1 MGSLPSMLL
10 WMFIMGFMG
19 SLHCVGMCGGLVTAI
34 SMSAKKTWWLGLLIY
49 QLGRISTYAMLGLIL
64 GFTGLA
70 LHDFG
75 GDLIQGL
82 ITILAGS
89 LMVIFALNLG
99 GWLPDPVRRLSAWVT
114 RKTGLMQ
121 LANSLAKHARLR
133 GWYALGLVNGLLP
146 CGLVYAALAMSLAS
160 GNAIHASFMMACFG
174 LGTIPAMMFVPSI
187 MQKMSPLFRLNTLR
201 IAAFLMMALGIIT
214 ILRSTMHMHI
224 MVS

>member
-1 MGSLPSMLL
+1 MDSLPSMLL
-10 WMFIMGFMG
+10 WVFVMGFMG
-19 SLHCVGMCGGLVTAI
+19 SLHCVGMCGGLVAAI
-34 SMSAKKTWWLGLLIY
+34 SINAKKNWWLGLLTY
-49 QLGRISTYAMLGLIL
+49 QLGRVSTYAMLGLIL

-75 GDLIQGL
+75 GDLIQRL
-82 ITILAGS
+82 IAILAGS
-89 LMVIFALNLG
+89 LMIIFALNLA

-146 CGLVYAALAMSLAS
+146 CGLVYAALAMSTAS

-187 MQKMSPLFRLNTLR
+187 MQKMSPIFRLNTLR
-201 IAAFLMMALGIIT
+201 FAAFFIMVLGLIT
-214 ILRSTMHMHI
+214 ILRSSMHI
-224 MVS
+224 MVP

>member
-1 MGSLPSMLL
+1 MDSLPSMLL
-10 WMFIMGFMG
+10 WVFVMGFMG

-34 SMSAKKTWWLGLLIY
+34 SINAKKNWWFGLLTY
-49 QLGRISTYAMLGLIL
+49 QLGRVSTYAMLGLIL

-75 GDLIQGL
+75 GDLIQRL
-82 ITILAGS
+82 IAILAGS
-89 LMVIFALNLG
+89 LMIIFALNLA

-146 CGLVYAALAMSLAS
+146 CGLVYAALAMSTAS

-187 MQKMSPLFRLNTLR
+187 MQKMSPIFRLNTLR
-201 IAAFLMMALGIIT
+201 FAAFFIMVLGLIT
-214 ILRSTMHMHI
+214 ILRSSMHI

>member
-1 MGSLPSMLL
+1 MDSLPSMLL
-10 WMFIMGFMG
+10 WVFIMGFMG

-34 SMSAKKTWWLGLLIY
+34 SINAKKIWWFGLLTY
-49 QLGRISTYAMLGLIL
+49 QLGRVSTYAMLGLIL

-75 GDLIQGL
+75 GDLIQRL
-82 ITILAGS
+82 IAILAGS
-89 LMVIFALNLG
+89 LMITFALNLA

-121 LANSLAKHARLR
+121 LANSLAQHARLR

-146 CGLVYAALAMSLAS
+146 CGLVYAALAMSIAS

-187 MQKMSPLFRLNTLR
+187 MQKMSPIFRLNTLR
-201 IAAFLMMALGIIT
+201 FAAFFIMALGLIT
-214 ILRSTMHMHI
+214 ILRSSMHI

>member
-1 MGSLPSMLL
+1 MDSLPSMLL
-10 WMFIMGFMG
+10 WVFVMGFMG

-34 SMSAKKTWWLGLLIY
+34 SINAKKNWWFGLLTY
-49 QLGRISTYAMLGLIL
+49 QLGRVSTYAMLGLIL

-75 GDLIQGL
+75 GDLIQRL
-82 ITILAGS
+82 IAILAGS
-89 LMVIFALNLG
+89 LMIIFALNLA

-146 CGLVYAALAMSLAS
+146 CGLVYAALAISIAS

-187 MQKMSPLFRLNTLR
+187 MQKMSPIFRLNTLR
-201 IAAFLMMALGIIT
+201 FAAFFIMALGLIT
-214 ILRSTMHMHI
+214 ILRSSMHI
-224 MVS
+224 MVP

>member
-1 MGSLPSMLL
+1 MDSLPSMLL
-10 WMFIMGFMG
+10 WVFVMGFMG
-19 SLHCVGMCGGLVTAI
+19 SLHCVGMCGGLVAAI
-34 SMSAKKTWWLGLLIY
+34 SINAKKNWWLGLLTY
-49 QLGRISTYAMLGLIL
+49 QLGRVSTYAMLGLIL

-75 GDLIQGL
+75 GDLIQRL
-82 ITILAGS
+82 IAILAGS
-89 LMVIFALNLG
+89 LMIIFALNLA

-146 CGLVYAALAMSLAS
+146 CGLVYAALAMSIAS

-187 MQKMSPLFRLNTLR
+187 MQKMSPIFRLNTLR
-201 IAAFLMMALGIIT
+201 FAAFFIMVLGLIT
-214 ILRSTMHMHI
+214 ILRSSMHI